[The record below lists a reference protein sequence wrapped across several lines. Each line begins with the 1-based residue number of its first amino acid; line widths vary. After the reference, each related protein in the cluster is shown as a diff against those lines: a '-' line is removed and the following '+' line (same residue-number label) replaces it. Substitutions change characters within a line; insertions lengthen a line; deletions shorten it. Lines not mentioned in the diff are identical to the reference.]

1 MRLLAK
7 DPHFIESMN
16 DVESRAWTS
25 FKSMIQ
31 NFLGNRKAKNYGQLL
46 AKSLDVLQISDSEF
60 PWN

>member
-7 DPHFIESMN
+7 VPHFIESMN
-16 DVESRAWTS
+16 DVESRAWS
-25 FKSMIQ
+25 FFKSMIQ